1 MNKRHGGAY
10 DRGSAD
16 SYYRRGRK
24 PHYYV
29 GDTYSS
35 EIVTEERMTLEEI
48 NDLCRSIAEET
59 LDPDTELEE
68 LELQKQYEFMQYA
81 DEAADLDAEYYGVA

>member
-1 MNKRHGGAY
+1 M
-10 DRGSAD
+10 
-16 SYYRRGRK
+16 
-24 PHYYV
+24 PP
-29 GDTYSS
+29 T
-35 EIVTEERMTLEEI
+35 IEEI

-59 LDPDTELEE
+59 LDPDTELEELEE